1 MIEKLKNLEIGEVLE
16 KEPLKRHTTFK
27 IGGPCMAMCMPDSF
41 ENARRLIEFLRKNE
55 IDFYIIGNGSNLLI
69 SDNGLDMV
77 VVKIASNLSEIKIE
91 DDEVFAMAGASLI
104 ETSKRAIEAGLEG
117 MEFSSGIPGNVGGAI
132 TMNAGAYG
140 NEIVDILKSCIVI
153 NNENEILEI
162 PANEMNLRYR
172 NSRVQDEGLIVL
184 GARFKLKHGNKEE
197 INAKYKDLRDRRWS
211 KQPLDKCSAGSTF
224 KRPEGHYASKLIEDS
239 GLKGYKHN
247 DAMVSEKHSGFVIS
261 DGNASFEDVMAVIT
275 HVQEVVY
282 DKYKVR
288 LEPEVRILGE

>member
-27 IGGPCMAMCMPDSF
+27 IGGPCIAMCMPDSF

-153 NNENEILEI
+153 DNENEILEI

-261 DGNASFEDVMAVIT
+261 DGNASFEDVIAVIT

>member
-1 MIEKLKNLEIGEVLE
+1 MIEKLKNLEIGQVLE
-16 KEPLKRHTTFK
+16 NELLRKHTTFK
-27 IGGPCMAMCMPDSF
+27 IGGPCVAMCLPDSF
-41 ENARRLIEFLRKNE
+41 ENTRRLIEFLRNNE
-55 IDFYIIGNGSNLLI
+55 VDFYILGNGSNLLI
-69 SDNGLDMV
+69 SDKGLDLV
-77 VVKIASNLSEIKIE
+77 VVKISSNLSEVKIE
-91 DDEVFAMAGASLI
+91 DDEVFAMAGASLM
-104 ETSKRAIEAGLEG
+104 ETSKKAIEAGLEG

-153 NNENEILEI
+153 NQENEILEI
-162 PANEMNLRYR
+162 PANEMKLRYR

-184 GARFKLKHGNKEE
+184 GARFKLKHGNREE
-197 INAKYKDLRDRRWS
+197 INEKYLDLKNRRWS

-261 DGNASFEDVMAVIT
+261 DGKASFEDVMTVIS

-282 DKYKVR
+282 DKYGVK

>member
-27 IGGPCMAMCMPDSF
+27 IGGPCIAMCMPDSF

-91 DDEVFAMAGASLI
+91 GDEVFAMAGASLI

>member
-1 MIEKLKNLEIGEVLE
+1 MIEKLKKLEIGEVLE

-27 IGGPCMAMCMPDSF
+27 IGGPCIAMCMPDSF

>member
-1 MIEKLKNLEIGEVLE
+1 MIEKLKKLEIGEVLE

-27 IGGPCMAMCMPDSF
+27 IGGPCIAMCMPDSF

-104 ETSKRAIEAGLEG
+104 ETSKRAIEAGLKG

>member
-69 SDNGLDMV
+69 SDKGLDMV

>member
-69 SDNGLDMV
+69 SDKGLDMV

-162 PANEMNLRYR
+162 PASEMNLRYR

>member
-1 MIEKLKNLEIGEVLE
+1 
-16 KEPLKRHTTFK
+16 LKRHTTCK
-27 IGGPCMAMCMPDSF
+27 SGGPCIAMCMPDCV

-197 INAKYKDLRDRRWS
+197 I
-211 KQPLDKCSAGSTF
+211 
-224 KRPEGHYASKLIEDS
+224 
-239 GLKGYKHN
+239 
-247 DAMVSEKHSGFVIS
+247 
-261 DGNASFEDVMAVIT
+261 
-275 HVQEVVY
+275 
-282 DKYKVR
+282 
-288 LEPEVRILGE
+288 

>member
-1 MIEKLKNLEIGEVLE
+1 MIEKLKKLEIGEVLE

-27 IGGPCMAMCMPDSF
+27 IGGPCIAMCMPDSF

-153 NNENEILEI
+153 DNENEILEI

-261 DGNASFEDVMAVIT
+261 DGNASFEDVIAVIT

>member
-1 MIEKLKNLEIGEVLE
+1 MIEKLKKLEIGEVLE

-27 IGGPCMAMCMPDSF
+27 IGGPCIAMCMPDSF

-153 NNENEILEI
+153 DNENEILEI

>member
-27 IGGPCMAMCMPDSF
+27 IGGPCIAMCMPDSF

>member
-69 SDNGLDMV
+69 SDKGLDMV

-162 PANEMNLRYR
+162 PASEMNLRYR

-247 DAMVSEKHSGFVIS
+247 DATVSEKHSGFVIS

>member
-27 IGGPCMAMCMPDSF
+27 IGGPCIAMCMPDSF

-261 DGNASFEDVMAVIT
+261 DGNASFEDVIAVIT